1 VTFDRRRSLLSL
13 APPQPLAEASRT
25 SPRAPSVRRLLTQF
39 SIVAFLTVGTVLGLG
54 KLAVDAVI
62 TRVEL
67 EETRDAV
74 TRTHAAFDRL
84 SRRALQQVSDY
95 AFWDETVRLAQDA
108 KAPEAAGFFRRNF
121 VHWLPRNDY
130 EFIALLD
137 GSRKPVFEWTAVSG
151 ASIPSIATS
160 PGFLDQLG
168 ASGATGG
175 FIRDGDRLYLV
186 GGAPTSSRPDA
197 ATRGFLVIGRAMS
210 PALLDSIAI
219 ARQLTLRILSA
230 EATVRTDMPAG
241 ETFANGD
248 SVRISFPLIGINGAR
263 AAVIDVVDE
272 RSELHRISHWT
283 TIGVLLGVLFAGVA
297 SLLVWMYGRRLLIE
311 PLGSISVE
319 IDDMHRKGE
328 LAEVASAPPSAEW
341 ALFVETFNE
350 TVRSLRDSEQR
361 YRTLFDHSVDPY
373 FLLDADSH
381 AVIDANPAAVAL
393 VGETPGTLI
402 GDPLPES
409 LRPAPSQSDLV
420 RVRRSDG
427 TLLTWGLVETDFTIG
442 ARRLT
447 LVAYRD
453 LTDREALAQSQ
464 KMEAIGSLAGGIAHD
479 FNNLMGAVLAGVDVA
494 RRAMPNDRR
503 AEAALDAIGH
513 AGSRAAELTS
523 QLLGVSAREPLR
535 RTPLNVTAAIA
546 NTERICGATFDRRIR
561 IVTRVDDG
569 LPAVEGDAGQLEQA
583 LLNLCIN
590 ARDAMPAGGTLT
602 MRAQRATI
610 DVQAALVM
618 RDIAPGEYVIV
629 SVADDGVGMDDAVK
643 QRIFEPFFTTKER
656 GKGTG
661 LGLAMVFAFA
671 RNVGG
676 ALTVDSSPGEGARFD
691 LYLHASLLPP
701 TPIAPRRHSGAIS
714 TRNALDARDAAPL
727 ILLVDDEAGL
737 REMLRMVLEFEGFAV
752 REAEH
757 GEAAVRC
764 VQEEG
769 SAIAAMLLDV
779 QMPVMN
785 GVDAYARIRAIAPE
799 LPIVLGT
806 GFVGDAELD
815 ALRATGADDLL
826 TKPYDIPALIARLH
840 RLTAAA
846 RIPG

>member
-1 VTFDRRRSLLSL
+1 VTSDRRRSLLSL
-13 APPQPLAEASRT
+13 VPPLSLAEASRT

-39 SIVAFLTVGTVLGLG
+39 AIVAFLTVGTVLGLG

-62 TRVEL
+62 ARVQL

-74 TRTHAAFDRL
+74 ARTRRAFDRL
-84 SRRALQQVSDY
+84 ALSALHQVSDY
-95 AFWDETVRLAQDA
+95 AFWDETVRLAQDP

-130 EFIALLD
+130 DFILLFD
-137 GSRKPVFEWTAVSG
+137 GARKPVFEWTADSG
-151 ASIPSIATS
+151 ASIPAIATS
-160 PGFLDQLG
+160 PRLLDQINT
-168 ASGATGG
+168 SGAIGG
-175 FIRDGDRLYLV
+175 FISDGGRLYLV

-197 ATRGFLVIGRAMS
+197 ATHGFLVIGRVMS
-210 PALLDSIAI
+210 TPLLDSIAM
-219 ARQLTLRILSA
+219 ARQLTLRLLPA
-230 EATVRTDMPAG
+230 ETSFRTDMPAG
-241 ETFANGD
+241 ETFASGD
-248 SVRISFPLIGINGAR
+248 SVRTFFPLIGINGVR
-263 AAVIDVVDE
+263 VAVVEVLDE

-283 TIGVLLGVLFAGVA
+283 MIGVLIAVLVAGVVTW
-297 SLLVWMYGRRLLIE
+297 LVWRYGRRLLIE

-319 IDDMHRKGE
+319 IDDMHRRGE

-361 YRTLFDHSVDPY
+361 YRTLFDHSVDPH
-373 FLLDADSH
+373 FLLDADSRE
-381 AVIDANPAAVAL
+381 VIDANPAAVAL
-393 VGETPGTLI
+393 VGETTSALI
-402 GDPLPES
+402 GDPLPEP
-409 LRPAPSQSDLV
+409 LRPVASQRDLV
-420 RVRRSDG
+420 RIRRPDG

-442 ARRLT
+442 TRRLT

-479 FNNLMGAVLAGVDVA
+479 FNNLMGAVLAGVAVA

-503 AEAALDAIGH
+503 AEAALDAIEH

-535 RTPLNVTAAIA
+535 RMPLNVTAAIA
-546 NTERICGATFDRRIR
+546 NTERICAATFDRRIR
-561 IVTRVDDG
+561 IVTRVEDA

-590 ARDAMPAGGTLT
+590 ARDAMPTGGTLT
-602 MRAQRATI
+602 MSAHRATL
-610 DVQAALVM
+610 DVQTALGI
-618 RDIAPGEYVIV
+618 RDIAPGDYVVV
-629 SVADDGVGMDDAVK
+629 SVADDGVGMDDVVK

-656 GKGTG
+656 GKGIG
-661 LGLAMVFAFA
+661 LGLAMVFGFA

-676 ALTVDSSPGEGARFD
+676 AVSVDSSPGKGARFD

-701 TPIAPRRHSGAIS
+701 TPIVPRRTSGAMI
-714 TRNALDARDAAPL
+714 TRDAHDAAPL
-727 ILLVDDEAGL
+727 ILLVDDESGL

-757 GEAAVRC
+757 GDAAVRC

-769 SAIAAMLLDV
+769 SAIAAVLLDV

-815 ALRATGADDLL
+815 ALRATGADDLM
-826 TKPYDIPALIARLH
+826 TKPYDIHALIARLH

-846 RIPG
+846 RLPA